1 MNLTQLIQQISD
13 KSVIT
18 NLNIIDKLVA
28 GMSIAL
34 ISMGIVF
41 VVLLT
46 IAFIISLFPLRNE
59 LKKDKEK
66 EVVQFKVDENK
77 SKDSEDMEILVAI
90 ITAAICSTYDIN
102 PNNLVVRRIIKSNNT
117 KTTWENSLNLDINKM
132 W

>member
-90 ITAAICSTYDIN
+90 ITAAICSTNDIN